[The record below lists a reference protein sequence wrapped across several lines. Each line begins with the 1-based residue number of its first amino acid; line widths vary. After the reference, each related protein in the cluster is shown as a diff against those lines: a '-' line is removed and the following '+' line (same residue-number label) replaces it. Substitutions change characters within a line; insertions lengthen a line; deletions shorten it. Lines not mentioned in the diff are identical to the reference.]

1 MTKPNSCLNTEKL
14 EADMCD
20 TEVIIQD
27 LHNISQRIEDMK
39 DDESNP
45 IIKLKLRSF
54 ITELGKEIEWNEQIL
69 QELEQSKDFLENRG
83 NN

>member
-1 MTKPNSCLNTEKL
+1 MVLNNCCLNTEKL
-14 EADMCD
+14 EADMSD

-27 LHNISQRIEDMK
+27 LHKVSEKLEDMRE
-39 DDESNP
+39 DEDNP

-69 QELEQSKDFLENRG
+69 QELEQSKDFIEQRG